1 MWHSAATTGCYVEC
15 RMLTCLKS
23 RFSLPDDEHYLNCAY
38 MSPMSVAVET
48 AGMTG
53 VARKRVPS
61 RIAAADFFTDADH
74 ARALFARL
82 VNATDPSRVAI
93 IPSASYGLAIAA
105 RNLPVARG
113 QHIVVTH
120 EQFPANVHVWR
131 RLAHER
137 GAEIRTVAPP
147 EAAAGR
153 GHGWNMR
160 LLEAI
165 DRSTAIVAVGH
176 VHWTD
181 GTKFDLEAIG
191 RRARDVGA
199 ALVIDGTQS
208 VGAMPFDV
216 AAIQPDALV
225 CATYKWLMGPY
236 SMGFAYFGSRFDDGQ
251 PLEETW
257 IGRAGSENFK
267 DLIAY
272 RDDYQPGALRYDMG
286 ERSNFALM
294 PMATAALEQVLEW
307 QPARVQTY
315 CAALTA
321 DLFERV
327 RDLGYTVEDAEFRG
341 AHLFG
346 LRAPA
351 GTDITAV
358 GERLRARKVFVSLRG
373 TALRVAPHVY
383 NDANDIAALL
393 EALPG

>member
-1 MWHSAATTGCYVEC
+1 
-15 RMLTCLKS
+15 MLSCQKS

-38 MSPMSVAVET
+38 MSPISVAVET

-61 RIAAADFFTDADH
+61 RIATSDFFTESDR

-82 VNATDPSRVAI
+82 VNAPDPSRVAI
-93 IPSASYGLAIAA
+93 IPAASYGLAIAA
-105 RNLPVARG
+105 RNLPAGAG
-113 QHIVVTH
+113 QNIVVTH
-120 EQFPANVHVWR
+120 EQFPANVHAWR
-131 RLAHER
+131 RLARDR
-137 GAEIRTVAPP
+137 GVEIRVVAPP
-147 EAAAGR
+147 AVVEGR
-153 GHGWNMR
+153 GRGWNTR

-165 DRSTAIVAVGH
+165 DTSTAIVALGH

-191 RRARDVGA
+191 RRAREVGA
-199 ALVIDGTQS
+199 ALVVDGTQS
-208 VGAMPFDV
+208 VGALPFDV
-216 AAIQPDALV
+216 QAIQPDALV

-236 SMGFAYFGSRFDDGQ
+236 SMGFAYLGPRFDAGE

-267 DLIAY
+267 ELVNY
-272 RDDYQPGALRYDMG
+272 RDDYQPGAMRYDVG
-286 ERSNFALM
+286 ERTNFALM
-294 PMATAALEQVLEW
+294 PMAIAALEQVLEW
-307 QPARVQTY
+307 QPARVQEY

-321 DLFERV
+321 DLFDRV
-327 RDLGYTVEDAEFRG
+327 RALGYTVEAPEYRG

-358 GERLRARKVFVSLRG
+358 GERLRARNVLVSLRG
-373 TALRVAPHVY
+373 SALRVSPHVY
-383 NDANDIAALL
+383 NDARDITALID
-393 EALPG
+393 ALSS

>member
-1 MWHSAATTGCYVEC
+1 
-15 RMLTCLKS
+15 MLPCQKS
-23 RFSLPDDEHYLNCAY
+23 RFSLPGDEHYLNCAY
-38 MSPMSVAVET
+38 MSPISVAVET

-61 RIAAADFFTDADH
+61 RIAASDFFTESDR

-82 VNATDPSRVAI
+82 VNAPDPSRVAI
-93 IPSASYGLAIAA
+93 IPSASYGLAVAA
-105 RNLPVARG
+105 RNLPVAAG
-113 QHIVVTH
+113 QHILVTH
-120 EQFPANVHVWR
+120 EQFPANVHAWR
-131 RLAHER
+131 RLAHDTA
-137 GAEIRTVAPP
+137 AEVRAVAPP
-147 EAAAGR
+147 EVVEGR
-153 GHGWNMR
+153 GQGWNTR

-165 DRSTAIVAVGH
+165 DASTAIVALGH

-208 VGAMPFDV
+208 VGALPFDV
-216 AAIQPDALV
+216 QVVQPDALV

-236 SMGFAYFGSRFDDGQ
+236 SMGFAYFGPRFDAGT

-267 DLIAY
+267 ELVNY
-272 RDDYQPGALRYDMG
+272 RDDYQPGAIRYDVG

-294 PMATAALEQVLEW
+294 PMATAALEQVLDW
-307 QPARVQTY
+307 QPARVQEY
-315 CAALTA
+315 CSALTT
-321 DLFERV
+321 DLFDRV
-327 RDLGYTVEDAEFRG
+327 RARGYTVEAPEYRG

-346 LRAPA
+346 QRAPA

-358 GERLRARKVFVSLRG
+358 GERLRERKVFVSLRG
-373 TALRVAPHVY
+373 SALRVAPHVY
-383 NDANDIAALL
+383 NDGRDI
-393 EALPG
+393 EALVDAL

>member
-1 MWHSAATTGCYVEC
+1 
-15 RMLTCLKS
+15 MLSCQKS

-38 MSPMSVAVET
+38 MSPTSVAVET

-61 RIAAADFFTDADH
+61 RIATSDFFTESDR

-82 VNATDPSRVAI
+82 VNAPDPSRVAI
-93 IPSASYGLAIAA
+93 IPAASYGLAIAA
-105 RNLPVARG
+105 RNLPAGAG
-113 QHIVVTH
+113 QNIVVTH
-120 EQFPANVHVWR
+120 EQFPANVHAWR
-131 RLAHER
+131 RLARDR
-137 GAEIRTVAPP
+137 GVEIRVGAPP
-147 EAAAGR
+147 AVVEGR
-153 GHGWNMR
+153 GRGWNTR

-165 DRSTAIVAVGH
+165 DTSTAIVALGH

-191 RRARDVGA
+191 RRAREVGA
-199 ALVIDGTQS
+199 ALVVDGTQS

-216 AAIQPDALV
+216 QAIQPDALV

-236 SMGFAYFGSRFDDGQ
+236 SMGFAYLGPRFDAGE

-267 DLIAY
+267 ELVNY
-272 RDDYQPGALRYDMG
+272 RDDYQPGAMRYDVG
-286 ERSNFALM
+286 ERTNFALM
-294 PMATAALEQVLEW
+294 PMAIAALEQVLEW
-307 QPARVQTY
+307 QPARVQEY

-321 DLFERV
+321 DLFDRV
-327 RDLGYTVEDAEFRG
+327 RALGYTVEAPEYRG

-358 GERLRARKVFVSLRG
+358 GERLRARNVLVSLRG
-373 TALRVAPHVY
+373 SALRVSPHVY
-383 NDANDIAALL
+383 NDARDITALID
-393 EALPG
+393 ALSS

>member
-1 MWHSAATTGCYVEC
+1 
-15 RMLTCLKS
+15 MLSCQKS

-38 MSPMSVAVET
+38 MSPISVAVET

-61 RIAAADFFTDADH
+61 RIATSDFFTESERT
-74 ARALFARL
+74 RALFARL
-82 VNATDPSRVAI
+82 VNAPDPSRVAI
-93 IPSASYGLAIAA
+93 IPAASYGLAIAA
-105 RNLPVARG
+105 RNLPAGAG
-113 QHIVVTH
+113 QNIVVTH
-120 EQFPANVHVWR
+120 EQFPANVHARR
-131 RLAHER
+131 RLARDR
-137 GAEIRTVAPP
+137 GVGIRVVAPP
-147 EAAAGR
+147 EVVDGR
-153 GHGWNMR
+153 GKGWNER

-165 DRSTAIVAVGH
+165 DAATAIVALGH

-181 GTKFDLEAIG
+181 GTKFELEAIG
-191 RRARDVGA
+191 RRAREVGA
-199 ALVIDGTQS
+199 ALVVDGTQS
-208 VGAMPFDV
+208 VGALPFDV
-216 AAIQPDALV
+216 QAIQPDALV

-236 SMGFAYFGSRFDDGQ
+236 SMGFAYLGPRFDAGE

-267 DLIAY
+267 ELVHY
-272 RDDYQPGALRYDMG
+272 RDDYQPGARRYDVG

-294 PMATAALEQVLEW
+294 PMAVAALEQVLDW
-307 QPARVQTY
+307 QPARVQAY

-327 RDLGYTVEDAEFRG
+327 RALGYTVEAPEYRG

-358 GERLRARKVFVSLRG
+358 GERLRARQVLVSLRG
-373 TALRVAPHVY
+373 SALRVSPHVY
-383 NDANDIAALL
+383 NDARDITALID
-393 EALPG
+393 ALSA

>member
-1 MWHSAATTGCYVEC
+1 
-15 RMLTCLKS
+15 MLSCQKS

-38 MSPMSVAVET
+38 MSPISVAVET

-61 RIAAADFFTDADH
+61 RIATTDFFAEADR

-82 VNATDPSRVAI
+82 VNAPDPARIAI

-105 RNLPVARG
+105 RNLPAAAG
-113 QHIVVTH
+113 QTIVVTH
-120 EQFPANVHVWR
+120 EQFPANVYAWR
-131 RLAHER
+131 RLAQDR
-137 GAEIRTVAPP
+137 GVEVRTVQPP
-147 EAAAGR
+147 ADGEGR
-153 GHGWNMR
+153 GRGWNAR

-165 DRSTAIVAVGH
+165 DARTAIVALGH

-191 RRARDVGA
+191 RRAREVGA
-199 ALVIDGTQS
+199 ALVVDGTQS
-208 VGAMPFDV
+208 VGALPFDV
-216 AAIQPDALV
+216 QAVQPDALV

-236 SMGFAYFGSRFDDGQ
+236 SMGFAYLGPRFDAGE

-257 IGRAGSENFK
+257 MGRAGSENFK
-267 DLIAY
+267 DLVNY
-272 RDDYQPGALRYDMG
+272 RDDYQPGAVRYDMG
-286 ERSNFALM
+286 EKSNFALM
-294 PMATAALEQVLEW
+294 PMALAALEQVLDW
-307 QPARVQTY
+307 QPARVQEY

-327 RDLGYTVEDAEFRG
+327 RALGYTVEAPEYRG

-351 GTDITAV
+351 GTDISAI
-358 GERLRARKVFVSLRG
+358 GDRLRERKVLVSLRG
-373 TALRVAPHVY
+373 SALRVAPHVY
-383 NDANDIAALL
+383 NDARDIAALID
-393 EALPG
+393 ALGG